1 VAGVIGGLAARGLE
15 KLGPF
20 GVALMPGV
28 GLGVGYVVRS
38 ALCSSSVWS
47 VAFAAALA
55 FLADMSTHVPSAYQ
69 MFHREFGAPPVRSA
83 LLSITVAIKYPVE
96 ASRQFPFYGFMLALS
111 IVGAGWRAGS

>member
-1 VAGVIGGLAARGLE
+1 
-15 KLGPF
+15 
-20 GVALMPGV
+20 
-28 GLGVGYVVRS
+28 
-38 ALCSSSVWS
+38 
-47 VAFAAALA
+47 
-55 FLADMSTHVPSAYQ
+55 MSTHVPSAYQ